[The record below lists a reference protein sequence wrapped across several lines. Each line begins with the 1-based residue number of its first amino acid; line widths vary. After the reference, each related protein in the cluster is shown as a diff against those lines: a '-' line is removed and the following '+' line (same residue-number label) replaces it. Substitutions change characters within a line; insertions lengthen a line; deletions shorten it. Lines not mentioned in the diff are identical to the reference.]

1 MKSAENAEAVICGYD
16 WEADVSAF
24 YADPSIHNYLE
35 IRKKHPGREPPNNF
49 FAGIDPLFA
58 MREDLQKWSIDPA
71 LVAATMDA
79 DREAIDTL
87 SLNLLALMR
96 DRQDREQAGETHVQ
110 SRGVGIPD
118 RLIDYLIVIMFEA
131 MEQYGEPH
139 AVSALNFLVRQR
151 LGGQR
156 MAMHQAFEKK
166 SRKEFVIST
175 MTSARR
181 LGWDTSLRD
190 IASILG
196 MQPSSISRLFEPGEL
211 EKSIEFF
218 LAQPPLVLLSSED
231 EDPMMRAL
239 HRNLREQQP

>member
-1 MKSAENAEAVICGYD
+1 MKFAENTEATIGGHD
-16 WEADVSAF
+16 WDADVSVF
-24 YADPSIHNYLE
+24 RSDPSIRNYLE
-35 IRKKHPGREPPNNF
+35 IREKHPRREPPNIF

-58 MREDLQKWSIDPA
+58 MQEDLQKWKIDSA

-87 SLNLLALMR
+87 SLNLLALMC
-96 DRQDREQAGETHVQ
+96 DRQDLEQAGETHIQ
-110 SRGVGIPD
+110 SRGIGIPD

-139 AVSALNFLVRQR
+139 AVGSLNFLVRQR

-156 MAMHQAFEKK
+156 MAMHQAYEKK
-166 SRKEFVIST
+166 SRKEFVIRA

-190 IASILG
+190 IAGILG

-211 EKSIEFF
+211 EKSIE
-218 LAQPPLVLLSSED
+218 LCLSQPPLVFLSSED

-239 HRNLREQQP
+239 HRNVREQHP